1 MMYIWI
7 AVQMVCS
14 IHIEILPLDNF
25 ELFSSPSCNWNEL
38 SFPENISWIFLTV
51 QYAKFWW

>member
-14 IHIEILPLDNF
+14 IHIEILSLDNF